1 MDRNTLAQKIA
12 KEINRAFPACQARAV
27 MGDRPAVKIPAMGTI
42 YVDADMLDL
51 RSAKV
56 SSTKGAGAVALA
68 VYRAAKDG
76 AS

>member
-1 MDRNTLAQKIA
+1 MDLYATAKKIA
-12 KEINRAFPACQARAV
+12 NEINRAFPACQARAV
-27 MGDRPAVKIPAMGTI
+27 MGDRPAVKIPTMGTI